1 MIVNMIARL
10 GAAAEGGIMSGKPEL
25 DRLYKLRARVVRQA
39 QKLARSGQYSDL
51 AAILP
56 ELEPLEGFAAARER
70 FEDRALRAQFDRLC
84 AMSRDATAYPRVRV

>member
-1 MIVNMIARL
+1 
-10 GAAAEGGIMSGKPEL
+10 MSGKPEL

-70 FEDRALRAQFDRLC
+70 FEDRVLQAQLNRLC
-84 AMSRDATAYPRVRV
+84 AMAREALAHPRARA